1 MFQKLLRISSL
12 TRFSLKTSH
21 LSFLALGI
29 ATALGLASPA
39 SAQTSTIIYQGTT
52 TYDNYRQPTVTN
64 FIYGSPIPTPVPVN
78 PITGQIID
86 SSNYSI
92 PQVRRYRQHSYP
104 PVRQNFTNSTF
115 VNPVLVN
122 PRIHNSTIINPT
134 IVNDSYYHRPGS
146 IIRFGHP

>member
-1 MFQKLLRISSL
+1 MFQKLFRVLPL

-21 LSFLALGI
+21 LGFMVFGI
-29 ATALGLASPA
+29 TTALGLTPA
-39 SAQTSTIIYQGTT
+39 FAQTSTTIYQRTT
-52 TYDNYRQPTVTN
+52 TYDSYTQPTVTN

-86 SSNYSI
+86 SSNYYT
-92 PQVRRYRQHSYP
+92 PQVRRYRSYSYP
-104 PVRQNFTNSTF
+104 PVRQHFRNSTF

-134 IVNDSYYHRPGS
+134 IVNDSNYRN
-146 IIRFGHP
+146 

>member
-1 MFQKLLRISSL
+1 MFQKLLRVSSL
-12 TRFSLKTSH
+12 ARFTLKASH

-29 ATALGLASPA
+29 TAAVGLASPA
-39 SAQTSTIIYQGTT
+39 SAQTSTIIYQRST
-52 TYDNYRQPTVTN
+52 TYDNYSQPTVTN
-64 FIYGSPIPTPVPVN
+64 FIYGSPIATPIPVN

-86 SSNYSI
+86 GSNYSI
-92 PQVRRYRQHSYP
+92 PQVRTYRRHSYP
-104 PVRQNFTNSTF
+104 RVRQNFRNSTF

-146 IIRFGHP
+146 SMKRE

>member
-1 MFQKLLRISSL
+1 MFQKLLRVSSL
-12 TRFSLKTSH
+12 TRFSLKASH

-29 ATALGLASPA
+29 TTALGLTSPA
-39 SAQTSTIIYQGTT
+39 SAQTSTIIYQGTTTT

-92 PQVRRYRQHSYP
+92 PLRRYRQHSYP

-122 PRIHNSTIINPT
+122 PRIHNSTIINPI
-134 IVNDSYYHRPGS
+134 IVNDSYYRK
-146 IIRFGHP
+146 